1 MAARV
6 PLKHELKMQELEG
19 TADWRVSVAQLALFL
34 ELTERRVQQL
44 AADGVIPAGEGG
56 QYWFLVSL
64 KGYVSFLQQAAAGK
78 AVSEEGKEK
87 QRAQID
93 LLQAQRD
100 TAQMVLDEKRGAL
113 IPVDAVRASTVQLL
127 KVLTEGADSLPDLL
141 ERKTGITGVIVAAVN
156 DVCDQWR
163 LRLYERA
170 TQILGGEV
178 IADQRPAVQASA
190 LVEEVEAQPAKRRVG
205 RPRKNRPDAFTPSL
219 I

>member
-1 MAARV
+1 ME
-6 PLKHELKMQELEG
+6 ELVG

-56 QYWFLVSL
+56 QYWFLISL

-78 AVSEEGKEK
+78 AGSEEGKEK
-87 QRAQID
+87 QRAQIA

-113 IPVDAVRASTVQLL
+113 IPVDAVRSATVQLL

-163 LRLYERA
+163 LRLHERA

-178 IADQRPAVQASA
+178 IADQRPGVQASA
-190 LVEEVEAQPAKRRVG
+190 LVPEDVEALPTKKRVG
-205 RPRKNRPDAFTPSL
+205 RPRKNRPDAFTPTL